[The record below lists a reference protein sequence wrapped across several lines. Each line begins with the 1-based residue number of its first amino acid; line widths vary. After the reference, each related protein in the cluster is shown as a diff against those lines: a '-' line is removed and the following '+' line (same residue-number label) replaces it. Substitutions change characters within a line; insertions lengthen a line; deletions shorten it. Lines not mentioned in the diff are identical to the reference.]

1 MAKKKVDPEWEKFL
15 AAIMEKIKSRPKL
28 TPEQRAT
35 NRLVDNV
42 FNKMDAEGSTITRKQ
57 IRASL
62 KKWRA
67 SEIKKKSRGGKIP
80 KPESRMTQ

>member
-1 MAKKKVDPEWEKFL
+1 MAKNKIDQEWKKLF
-15 AAIMEKIKSRPKL
+15 AAMSERFKSRSKI

-35 NRLVDNV
+35 NRLVHNV
-42 FNKMDAEGSTITRKQ
+42 FMKMDAEGSPITKEQ

-62 KKWRA
+62 RKWK
-67 SEIKKKSRGGKIP
+67 SEELKKKSRGGKIP